1 MKVNISQKLDDVYK
15 KQHKNFDYAVAT
27 ILDSFDPES
36 YIICFNIVEKFEL
49 DGERCEIIIG
59 DKLAERIVNDL
70 EIDELDDK
78 TAELLLWLGVIF
90 PEV

>member
-1 MKVNISQKLDDVYK
+1 MKVNISQKLNDIYK
-15 KQHKNFDYAVAT
+15 KQHKNFDYAVTA
-27 ILDSFDPES
+27 ILDNFDPES
-36 YIICFNIVEKFEL
+36 YVTCFNSVKKFEL

-59 DKLAERIVNDL
+59 DKLTKRIVDDL
-70 EIDELDDK
+70 EIDKLDDK